1 MLYEHGLSDNDLD
14 VDSTYWGKVPRT
26 PPIVNSFDNNA
37 DLRSRQDVGFDGLN
51 DDEER
56 VRYWDALGDAQ
67 INLDPQAFAA
77 FESDPAS
84 DNYQDFWNLSGES
97 SILKRYKNFNGPDG
111 NSPIVSGDA
120 RAGTNIP
127 DQEDLNRDNAL
138 NETEGFFA
146 YRVPLFPDMSVENH
160 PYIVSSTVR
169 PEREIDGVIQPE
181 AQWYQFRVPVRE
193 FVQRVGNIADFRSI
207 QFMRMFLTNWND
219 SVILRFASMELVR
232 NQWATYQYELSNPTE
247 NLPIDEEAVSFN
259 VTSVNIEENGG
270 KEPVNYVTPPGIVR
284 EQGIGQ
290 GSGTNLVL
298 QK

>member
-1 MLYEHGLSDNDLD
+1 M
-14 VDSTYWGKVPRT
+14 
-26 PPIVNSFDNNA
+26 
-37 DLRSRQDVGFDGLN
+37 
-51 DDEER
+51 
-56 VRYWDALGDAQ
+56 
-67 INLDPQAFAA
+67 
-77 FESDPAS
+77 
-84 DNYQDFWNLSGES
+84 
-97 SILKRYKNFNGPDG
+97 KRYKNFNGPDG

-193 FVQRVGNIADFRSI
+193 FDQRVGNIADFRSI

-298 QK
+298 QNEQAIAATVCGLKMEMQEPFLKHLTWICGITNAL